1 MPLPNG
7 TSECADGF
15 RLRRHLP
22 WLDDVAR
29 GERSSVQK
37 CIHMSS
43 EGWSSHRAKLR
54 MAPFQDAPATPFA
67 DSRRESIFFSILF
80 SFSCARVRRFGSLS
94 LFRLYL
100 TVAHSCTVMLTANL
114 VSSPPSRSCP
124 FRWISSMCFV
134 IEFSPPSSAPSWS
147 EQPHVFLRARPQM
160 QA

>member
-1 MPLPNG
+1 MM
-7 TSECADGF
+7 
-15 RLRRHLP
+15 LRGVSDHP
-22 WLDDVAR
+22 CT
-29 GERSSVQK
+29 K

-54 MAPFQDAPATPFA
+54 MALFQDAPATPFA

-114 VSSPPSRSCP
+114 VSFPPVPIMS
-124 FRWISSMCFV
+124 
-134 IEFSPPSSAPSWS
+134 FSLDF
-147 EQPHVFLRARPQM
+147 EHVF
-160 QA
+160 